1 MFSPECRDYL
11 KSRKPSQREREI
23 VKLEKQADNKHNN
36 TETKASMRFPV
47 RLRPSTKVSKR
58 CDCGWKAS
66 KKNWT
71 DYWSFRNDRIE
82 KPTRMP
88 VLRWYA

>member
-23 VKLEKQADNKHNN
+23 VKLEKQADNKHDIYGNKSLY
-36 TETKASMRFPV
+36 EVSGEIAAIYE
-47 RLRPSTKVSKR
+47 VSKR